1 MDKAWT
7 PLWLMDIN
15 KESSNSFYLILVWI
29 LFSTSLRSSS
39 SFVFRK
45 LSYSVMLGTIA
56 PFAYLG
62 GQALGR
68 IKYSEPE
75 FYSVSIHSVI
85 WILIMTAL
93 FYFNK
98 KFPVEKK

>member
-1 MDKAWT
+1 MFGYF
-7 PLWLMDIN
+7 LLLR
-15 KESSNSFYLILVWI
+15 NSFYLVVVWI

-39 SFVFRK
+39 SFVFKK
-45 LSYSVMLGTIA
+45 LSYSIILGAIA

-68 IKYSEPE
+68 IKYSEPQL
-75 FYSVSIHSVI
+75 FSVIIHSVI
-85 WILIMTAL
+85 WILIMTAF
-93 FYFNK
+93 FYFKK